1 MIATHNPVGVWRLL
15 IGRVLRSA
23 AEMGDLARTF
33 VSFSS
38 ADKGR
43 YDLMCAWKAH
53 EHIDFNFA
61 DFQLDEAI
69 ASMNASYIK
78 LVCRNKVRRVDT
90 FVLLI
95 GNDTYTK
102 TVFVKDEV
110 DVAIEK
116 GCRLIGVNLNN
127 CRFKDGLCPMFFANK
142 GAIFVPF
149 SSRILTEA
157 LKWNKGT
164 PAAGSTD
171 DWYFYDN
178 VYTSLGY
185 QLIGNTA
192 VLPSPP
198 NPFLGGNRPPWAK

>member
-1 MIATHNPVGVWRLL
+1 MA
-15 IGRVLRSA
+15 
-23 AEMGDLARTF
+23 DLARTF

-43 YDLMCAWKAH
+43 YNLMCAWKAH

-69 ASMNASYIK
+69 GSKNPYYIK
-78 LVCRNKVRRVDT
+78 RVCAAKIRRVDT

-110 DVAIEK
+110 EVAIEK

-127 CRFKDGLCPMFFANK
+127 CRFRDALCPDFFADK
-142 GAIFVPF
+142 GAMFVPY
-149 SSRILTEA
+149 SSRILGMA
-157 LKWNKGT
+157 LTWSKPRPNT
-164 PAAGSTD
+164 ALPD
-171 DWYFYDN
+171 DWSYLDKT
-178 VYTSLGY
+178 YTDLGY
-185 QLIGNTA
+185 ELVGDTA
-192 VLPSPP
+192 TLPPP
-198 NPFLGGNRPPWAK
+198 PPPPFIQRRRL

>member
-1 MIATHNPVGVWRLL
+1 MP
-15 IGRVLRSA
+15 
-23 AEMGDLARTF
+23 DLPRTF

-53 EHIDFNFA
+53 EHIAFNFA

-69 ASMNASYIK
+69 NSRSPHYIK
-78 LVCRNKVRRVDT
+78 TVCRARIRRVDT
-90 FVLLI
+90 FILLI

-127 CRFKDGLCPMFFANK
+127 VRFKDGLCPSFFAGK

-149 SSRILTEA
+149 SSRVVAEA

-164 PAAGSTD
+164 PAPGATD
-171 DWYFYDN
+171 DWYFYDS

-185 QLIGNTA
+185 DLVGDTA
-192 VLPSPP
+192 VLPPPP
-198 NPFLGGNRPPWAK
+198 NPFASGNKPSWAK